1 MSNDG
6 RKHMRVAIG
15 ADLVPAFDD
24 AKQKAEAV
32 MRSQISDAQYAV
44 ILIKYALSQEAK

>member
-1 MSNDG
+1 
-6 RKHMRVAIG
+6 MRVAIG

-24 AKQKAEAV
+24 SKKKAEAIT
-32 MRSQISDAQYAV
+32 RSQISDAQYAV